1 MQPPARRLRLETPAR
16 RTRRRTGRSAS
27 GRRRGRYGIDRLT
40 FLERDRRLLDD
51 LFVALEAGLDVDHG
65 PQVAA
70 EHDLLEVQLVAG
82 SHEVDPGS
90 LSIED
95 ERGGGD
101 PPPCA
106 GGSDFEIDVDE
117 HSRQH
122 PM

>member
-16 RTRRRTGRSAS
+16 RTRRRTDRSAS

-51 LFVALEAGLDVDHG
+51 RFVALEAGLDVDYG

-82 SHEVDPGS
+82 YHEGDPGC
-90 LSIED
+90 LGIED
-95 ERGGGD
+95 ERGGGG

-106 GGSDFEIDVDE
+106 GWRRFEIVAGV
-117 HSRQH
+117 
-122 PM
+122 